1 MIFIYEYGDMS
12 DISLFC
18 FASDTIHKVY
28 RTCEL
33 CKGLVY
39 SHYSF
44 IIEKLREA
52 GLLPKDYKRLCC
64 KCYNIVK

>member
-1 MIFIYEYGDMS
+1 MIFIYKYEAMG
-12 DISLFC
+12 DISLFS
-18 FASDTIHKVY
+18 FDSRTIREIY

-39 SHYSF
+39 SNYSF